1 MVKKKIKMNRVTLL
15 LTLSDVFT
23 WGAFVVISALS
34 GIYLAD
40 KIGADTIQ
48 IVGLG
53 TAIYFVTRGIFQIP
67 IGNLTDK
74 LNKDR
79 DEILILTLGVVLMGF
94 PYILYPLITQSW
106 QYLVLQFV
114 FGLGV
119 SMNVVNWRKL
129 FALNIREGMEGKE
142 YAMYDFILSV
152 STAVISVIVG
162 VVANIGDK
170 YFDMVMV
177 VSGIVIMLASVW
189 VLLIK
194 RVSNRKS
201 S

>member
-1 MVKKKIKMNRVTLL
+1 MRNRKFKMSRVTQL

-34 GIYLAD
+34 GIYLSD

-48 IVGLG
+48 FVGIG

-74 LNKDR
+74 LDNDN
-79 DEILILTLGVVLMGF
+79 DEILMLAIGVILMGF
-94 PYILYPLITQSW
+94 PYLLYPLITKPW
-106 QYLVLQFV
+106 HYFVLQFV

-142 YAMYDFILSV
+142 YATYDFILSV
-152 STAVISVIVG
+152 STAVISLILG
-162 VVANIGDK
+162 IVANISDA
-170 YFDMVMV
+170 YFDIVMIA
-177 VSGIVIMLASVW
+177 SGATIMLASIW
-189 VLLIK
+189 ILSIK
-194 RVSNRKS
+194 KVSNRKS
-201 S
+201 K

>member
-1 MVKKKIKMNRVTLL
+1 MRNRKFKMSRVTLL

-34 GIYLAD
+34 GIYLSD

-48 IVGLG
+48 FVGIG
-53 TAIYFVTRGIFQIP
+53 TAIYFITRGIFQIP

-74 LNKDR
+74 LDNDN
-79 DEILILTLGVVLMGF
+79 DEILMLAIGVILMGF
-94 PYILYPLITQSW
+94 PYLLYPLITKPW
-106 QYLVLQFV
+106 HYFVLQFV

-142 YAMYDFILSV
+142 YATYDFILSIA
-152 STAVISVIVG
+152 TGIISVIVG
-162 VVANIGDK
+162 VIANISDA
-170 YFDMVMV
+170 YFDIVMV
-177 VSGIVIMLASVW
+177 ASGITIMLASVW
-189 VLLIK
+189 VILIK
-194 RVSNRKS
+194 KVPNRKS
-201 S
+201 K

>member
-1 MVKKKIKMNRVTLL
+1 MKDQKVKMNRVTLL

-40 KIGADTIQ
+40 KIGANTIQ
-48 IVGLG
+48 VVGLG

-74 LNKDR
+74 LDKDR
-79 DEILILTLGVVLMGF
+79 DEILILTLGVILMGF
-94 PYILYPLITQSW
+94 PYILYPFITQAW

-142 YAMYDFILSV
+142 YAIYDFILSV
-152 STAVISVIVG
+152 ATAVISVIIG
-162 VVANIGDK
+162 VVANINDK
-170 YFDMVMV
+170 YFDIVMIG
-177 VSGIVIMLASVW
+177 SGVTIMLASIW

-194 RVSNRKS
+194 KVSNRKS
-201 S
+201 K